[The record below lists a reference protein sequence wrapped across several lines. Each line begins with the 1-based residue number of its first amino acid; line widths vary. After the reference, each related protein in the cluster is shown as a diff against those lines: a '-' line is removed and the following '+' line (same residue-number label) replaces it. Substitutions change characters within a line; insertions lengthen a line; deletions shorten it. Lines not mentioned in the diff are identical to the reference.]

1 MMTRAEYRFIRHQ
14 DIFQNRLFQ
23 MFHLEVNDPQKLTYY
38 SALLVWLGCV
48 RNFRLEILRADSGHV
63 VDNGFTELADMIAES
78 HEPSIIRVV

>member
-48 RNFRLEILRADSGHV
+48 RSFRLEILMDDSRRV
-63 VDNGFTELADMIAES
+63 EDNGFTELADTIAES
-78 HEPSIIRVV
+78 YEPSIIRVV